1 MVCGYDKEQLM
12 LYLEGQLEEHEVK
25 ALEAHMALCA
35 ACRRELEDSRR
46 VWELMGDLQVPE
58 PPADV
63 RVRFDAM
70 LDTYKASAETRRGS
84 GFAKW
89 LVQPFGLRSAYAL
102 AFGLFLLLVG
112 AGIGFLVR
120 RPAAAS
126 DTESQLAA
134 LNARVSEMQEMV
146 MKSLLE
152 NPSASERLRGVS
164 YTSEMRTANKS
175 VIEALLSTLNNDPN
189 INVRLTTL
197 EALTHYADN
206 PAVREGLVESILQQE
221 SPLVQAALAD
231 VMLKL
236 QEKNAIRPFK
246 KLLQQKDLNTI
257 VRGKIEKTI
266 ARLG

>member
-1 MVCGYDKEQLM
+1 M
-12 LYLEGQLEEHEVK
+12 LYLEGQLEEHEAK

-46 VWELMGDLQVPE
+46 VWELMGDLEVPE
-58 PPADV
+58 PSADV
-63 RVRFDAM
+63 RTRFDAM

-89 LVQPFGLRSAYAL
+89 LVQPFGLRSGYAL

-126 DTESQLAA
+126 DTESQLGA

-164 YTSEMRTANKS
+164 YTSEIRTAN
-175 VIEALLSTLNNDPN
+175 
-189 INVRLTTL
+189 
-197 EALTHYADN
+197 
-206 PAVREGLVESILQQE
+206 
-221 SPLVQAALAD
+221 
-231 VMLKL
+231 
-236 QEKNAIRPFK
+236 
-246 KLLQQKDLNTI
+246 
-257 VRGKIEKTI
+257 
-266 ARLG
+266 